1 MRKSFTKIIC
11 FAAAFVVA
19 LGIMLTAACS
29 NKYKVK
35 PLDGDISVS
44 SAEISNGG
52 LAVEKGNY
60 VYFINGRESYTA
72 DNTFGN
78 VVKGAIMRIS
88 KTDLAARNYSSVQT
102 VVPSIVY
109 AGNSNAGIYIYGD
122 RVYYTTPSTE
132 KTGNGDVQNSYL
144 QFRSTR
150 LDGTDTVKDYYLQF
164 ADNSTEYRYV
174 EENGTVYILYVA
186 TNEDLYGTSCTNL
199 HSYNTKTGADTLL
212 AYNVS
217 AVTFD
222 KKDLTNPRVFYT
234 MNVTDYVTNT
244 SFSSYYNQIYTV
256 SASATERND
265 YKLGDIVEDYD
276 AKKDPLYVNCG
287 KLVFDG
293 IGKVQNLTNSIT
305 PFNGEGADK
314 VDRSAL
320 KYTISSYED
329 GYLYYTRT
337 TAQNS
342 TAVLFNVKA
351 EDVLKADWKPVA
363 NNPSDDDCLIRDGG
377 SASSYIYL
385 YDNGELTGAL
395 VAGSTGLEKLN
406 LVDGKIPST
415 YSPENRFYLTTDGQ
429 ATLLFTAVHG
439 EKNYIY
445 YSLSGGNG
453 YTVYRICYD
462 GEYKDYNELRVTD
475 AVDEYTA
482 VRVLDLDSSSSWY
495 KPEMFDNQILF
506 CSQTAGMTEYE
517 YVMVCDLRDAESGEM
532 MTNAQ
537 IKDLGEQ
544 YESIEKAI
552 ADIDDSNFENLP
564 QALRYAFYTSESD
577 YIGELIQAYVDIE
590 GKKEEYL
597 WSKESIEKYN
607 AFIKAETEE
616 AVKEWVDLKYGATV
630 KVNGKDV
637 AANKRDYY
645 YAVLGQMNDADIE
658 SYFNAMHESYFP
670 AYPEEVNDSWFANLK
685 KGAKIGFVLGVVAG
699 GLIVIGAAVVGTLI
713 IIRKKKE
720 KLPAYTKKRIKVD
733 TTDDKDVDVYSD

>member
-11 FAAAFVVA
+11 FAAAFAVA
-19 LGIMLTAACS
+19 LGIMLTSACS
-29 NKYKVK
+29 NKYNVK
-35 PLDGDISVS
+35 PLDGDIS
-44 SAEISNGG
+44 AGAEEISNGG

-60 VYFINGRESYTA
+60 IYFINGRESYTA

-150 LDGTDTVKDYYLQF
+150 LDGTDTVKDYYLQL
-164 ADNSTEYRYV
+164 ADNSTEYRFV

-186 TNEDLYGTSCTNL
+186 TNEDLYGTSYTNL
-199 HSYNTKTGADTLL
+199 HSYNTVTGTDTLL

-265 YKLGDIVEDYD
+265 YKLGEIVEDYD
-276 AKKDPLYVNCG
+276 ADKDPLYVNCG

-293 IGKVQNLTNSIT
+293 IGKVQGMTDSVT
-305 PFNGEGADK
+305 PFNGEGADN

-320 KYTISSYED
+320 KYTVSSYED

-342 TAVLFNVKA
+342 TAVLFSVKA
-351 EDVLKADWKPVA
+351 DDLLKNDWKPVA
-363 NNPSDDDCLIRDGG
+363 NNPSDDSCLIRDGS

-385 YDNGELTGAL
+385 YNDSGELTGAL
-395 VAGSTGLEKLN
+395 IAGSTGLEKLN
-406 LVDGKIPST
+406 LVDGRIPST
-415 YSPENRFYLTTDGQ
+415 YSDENRFYLTTDGQ
-429 ATLLFTAVHG
+429 PTLLFTAVH
-439 EKNYIY
+439 EDKNYIY
-445 YSLSGGNG
+445 YSLTGGNG

-462 GEYKDYNELRVTD
+462 GTYEDYNELRETD
-475 AVDEYTA
+475 AVDEYTP
-482 VRVLDLDSSSSWY
+482 VRVLDLDASSSWY
-495 KPEMFDNQILF
+495 KPEMFGD
-506 CSQTAGMTEYE
+506 
-517 YVMVCDLRDAESGEM
+517 
-532 MTNAQ
+532 
-537 IKDLGEQ
+537 
-544 YESIEKAI
+544 
-552 ADIDDSNFENLP
+552 
-564 QALRYAFYTSESD
+564 
-577 YIGELIQAYVDIE
+577 
-590 GKKEEYL
+590 
-597 WSKESIEKYN
+597 
-607 AFIKAETEE
+607 
-616 AVKEWVDLKYGATV
+616 
-630 KVNGKDV
+630 
-637 AANKRDYY
+637 
-645 YAVLGQMNDADIE
+645 
-658 SYFNAMHESYFP
+658 
-670 AYPEEVNDSWFANLK
+670 
-685 KGAKIGFVLGVVAG
+685 
-699 GLIVIGAAVVGTLI
+699 
-713 IIRKKKE
+713 
-720 KLPAYTKKRIKVD
+720 
-733 TTDDKDVDVYSD
+733 